1 MNNFKKNEIINEEA
15 PVRGVLDKGL
25 VSKMNLKMQKLR
37 PLTDQSKGY
46 GTQVIVKACRPFDA
60 YPFFR

>member
-25 VSKMNLKMQKLR
+25 VSKLNLKMQKWR
-37 PLTDQSKGY
+37 PLTAQSKGY
-46 GTQVIVKACRPFDA
+46 GTLGDR
-60 YPFFR
+60 